1 MELEDLRRDWT
12 ASNAL
17 LLFVGALLMGTVWEP
32 SSGTYKI
39 FFVFTVPSYSSI
51 VTLSIVFV
59 LLLLSAFLAI
69 ATFSE
74 SVRRHALCLRG
85 SLSPLLN
92 ALVWVSFTL
101 SWATAHDELPLDQW
115 WSMLL
120 LLVGIL
126 FSLLFWPLRIMQ
138 SRRNRQ

>member
-32 SSGTYKI
+32 SEGIYTI
-39 FFVFTVPSYSSI
+39 FFVFTVPSYSSY

-59 LLLLSAFLAI
+59 LLLLSVFLSV

-74 SVRRHALCLRG
+74 PVRRFAFRMRD

-101 SWATAHDELPLDQW
+101 SWATAHNELPLDQW

-120 LLVGIL
+120 LLVGML
-126 FSLLFWPLRIMQ
+126 FSLLFWPLRVMQ
-138 SRRNRQ
+138 SRSDRR

>member
-32 SSGTYKI
+32 SDGTYTI
-39 FFVFTVPSYSSI
+39 FFVFTVPSYSSY

-59 LLLLSAFLAI
+59 LLLLSVSLAV

-74 SVRRHALCLRG
+74 PVRSRALLLRD

-92 ALVWVSFTL
+92 ALVWLSFTL

-120 LLVGIL
+120 LLVGML
-126 FSLLFWPLRIMQ
+126 FSLLFWPLRVMR
-138 SRRNRQ
+138 SKKNRR